1 MSIFDIF
8 KRKSKKNSEP
18 IPLTESLLHCIR
30 MGELLL
36 EGRIKSPYAE
46 LMIYQDEVDNGGHS
60 QFFGNLS
67 STGDLQNIMD
77 KLGEI
82 LSDDLKQN
90 LENAYQAHLRF
101 EENYEDEEAE
111 RVIDA
116 CDNLFFERENEITQI
131 LDQYV
136 SVIDFKYFITEQ
148 EREQGRRATLYHEF
162 YKGKW
167 DEKTFWKEDSLL
179 LRDEIMHRTGFV
191 GILEELVC
199 DYNYYG
205 STEID
210 QRQWN
215 AIRKVACD
223 TGSELQQVILE
234 LEPWMVENFKEYAVF
249 TILGI

>member
-1 MSIFDIF
+1 M
-8 KRKSKKNSEP
+8 
-18 IPLTESLLHCIR
+18 
-30 MGELLL
+30 L

-46 LMIYQDEVDNGGHS
+46 LLIYQDEVDNGGHS
-60 QFFGNLS
+60 QLFGNLS
-67 STGDLQNIMD
+67 SAG
-77 KLGEI
+77 
-82 LSDDLKQN
+82 
-90 LENAYQAHLRF
+90 
-101 EENYEDEEAE
+101 
-111 RVIDA
+111 
-116 CDNLFFERENEITQI
+116 DNLFFERENEITQI
-131 LDQYV
+131 LEQYV

-148 EREQGRRATLYHEF
+148 GRRTTLYHEF

-191 GILEELVC
+191 SILEELVC

-210 QRQWN
+210 RKQWN
-215 AIRKVACD
+215 AIRKIACD

-234 LEPWMVENFKEYAVF
+234 LEPWIEENFKEYAVF